1 MVVTGRTERRRQ
13 ECASYDIMTADE
25 DSRSDDK
32 SVSSGAEDEELSRKQ
47 VRRWLKLIVLV
58 TTVLLNLSTLVE
70 KLMAVLA
77 WVVQIL

>member
-1 MVVTGRTERRRQ
+1 
-13 ECASYDIMTADE
+13 MTPDE

-32 SVSSGAEDEELSRKQ
+32 SVSSDADGEELSRKQ

-70 KLMAVLA
+70 KVMAVLA

>member
-1 MVVTGRTERRRQ
+1 MRLLT
-13 ECASYDIMTADE
+13 IMPADK

-32 SVSSGAEDEELSRKQ
+32 SVSSDADGEELSRKQ

-70 KLMAVLA
+70 KVMAVLA
-77 WVVQIL
+77 WVVQVL